1 MLYPLRSPILN
12 WIPIGVL
19 LLIRKKG
26 AGMSKS
32 IMTLASSVAPSFT
45 SNYSFNT
52 TNPKWAAKRAYAHF
66 GNGAYGVN
74 G

>member
-1 MLYPLRSPILN
+1 VSY
-12 WIPIGVL
+12 W
-19 LLIRKKG
+19 KKG